1 MRLKITQA
9 SSEIHTDLVAAA
21 GWALTNELYTCS
33 DDMSICKWQMT
44 GEAGGKVRLPAAPP
58 TRSSV
63 WGLPWGL
70 VGGPNPAALTPATRV
85 CMSY

>member
-58 TRSSV
+58 TRSSF
-63 WGLPWGL
+63 GAYR
-70 VGGPNPAALTPATRV
+70 GGSLGVQTLQP
-85 CMSY
+85 

>member
-44 GEAGGKVRLPAAPP
+44 GEAGGKVRLLEAPP
-58 TRSSV
+58 TRGSV
-63 WGLPWGL
+63 EPSL
-70 VGGPNPAALTPATRV
+70 GGVLGVQALQP
-85 CMSY
+85 